1 MRQFRLTGLFMC
13 DEQQIDHPAAGVPPW
28 QVPLQHL
35 PRFGV
40 FCPGE
45 QAVAVDRTPQ
55 GLWLAPQGMD
65 HVMVVDDMDAMPIV
79 TPAGAGMADDQGAA
93 EKRLDAVIV
102 EVDAQTLP
110 DQL

>member
-1 MRQFRLTGLFMC
+1 MC
-13 DEQQIDHPAAGVPPW
+13 DEQQIDHPAAGIPSW
-28 QVPLQHL
+28 QIPLQHL

-55 GLWLAPQGMD
+55 GLWLTPQGVD
-65 HVMVVDDMDAMPIV
+65 NVMVVDDMDALPIV
-79 TPAGAGMADDQGAA
+79 APTSPGMGYDEGAA
-93 EKRLDAVIV
+93 QKRLDAIIV
-102 EVDAQTLP
+102 EVNAQTLP

>member
-1 MRQFRLTGLFMC
+1 MC